1 MKLMDEDTV
10 YLLTITL
17 CSCIK
22 KSCSFLYKQQATNN
36 SEIGKLSADF
46 SGKQPPMDPLRS
58 QHNSSAKYD
67 YILFP
72 KGNLL
77 DKMYRNKYGHCYHI
91 SISFPKNAYC
101 WFFTRDCNF
110 MRTARNCG
118 DYHCIWSHAPLVAP
132 LIFQYCVKKE

>member
-1 MKLMDEDTV
+1 MFLTCQTSELLLQQNTDVASSAVPMAMKLMDEDTV

-67 YILFP
+67 FIFCP
-72 KGNLL
+72 KGKLL
-77 DKMYRNKYGHCYHI
+77 GKTYENKYGHCYHI
-91 SISFPKNAYC
+91 GISF
-101 WFFTRDCNF
+101 
-110 MRTARNCG
+110 
-118 DYHCIWSHAPLVAP
+118 L
-132 LIFQYCVKKE
+132 